1 MSESGQVFAAV
12 FYCTAVFCI
21 HLPEIELS
29 HKLGYNAIKVS
40 FFLGSIPGV
49 FQQAHGG
56 LSVGSSQFLEYS
68 CAGGAEISNWMRS
81 LLVMLEQ
88 TGRSMVLR

>member
-40 FFLGSIPGV
+40 ILFGV
-49 FQQAHGG
+49 YPWSLPAGAYAYAREDRPVHNSGK
-56 LSVGSSQFLEYS
+56 SVASRVRVYVRATSTKLY
-68 CAGGAEISNWMRS
+68 
-81 LLVMLEQ
+81 
-88 TGRSMVLR
+88 

>member
-29 HKLGYNAIKVS
+29 HKLGDNAIKVS
-40 FFLGSIPGV
+40 ILFGV
-49 FQQAHGG
+49 WPQSLPAGAWRTERG
-56 LSVGSSQFLEYS
+56 LVAVS
-68 CAGGAEISNWMRS
+68 
-81 LLVMLEQ
+81 
-88 TGRSMVLR
+88 